1 MKRNM
6 LFAGFIAAGLIGCG
20 APVEPQ
26 QDGQQPV
33 TPPTAEITP
42 APEATEAP
50 DTLGEAEQEIIGGA
64 YAGQNQFP
72 YQVRLLVN
80 GSHWCGGT
88 IVNANWIVTA
98 AHCVYGVNYQTIV
111 VVAGDNILNTYE
123 ATEQSRTIAG
133 YAYHPSFG
141 YSAGAPVH
149 DVAVILLSSP
159 LSLNY
164 AVQPLALPGDAAPY
178 TYLTASGWGQT
189 YQGSP
194 QSNNLK
200 YANLPNNPV
209 SYCNGYLARNLY
221 AGYELC
227 VGYYNGVEGG
237 CHGDSGGP
245 LAGSGVLRGIVSWG
259 RGTTCNSYTVFT
271 DVVTYVPW
279 IRSYTG

>member
-1 MKRNM
+1 MKRQM
-6 LFAGFIAAGLIGCG
+6 LFAGFVAAGLIGCG

-26 QDGQQPV
+26 QEEQQPA
-33 TPPTAEITP
+33 PPAAEAAP
-42 APEATEAP
+42 APEASGDTEA
-50 DTLGEAEQEIIGGA
+50 LGEAEQEIIGGA

-80 GSHWCGGT
+80 GSHYCGGT
-88 IVNANWIVTA
+88 LVNASWVVTA
-98 AHCVYGVNYQTIV
+98 AHCVAGVNYQSIV

-133 YAYHPSFG
+133 YAYYPSFG
-141 YSAGAPVH
+141 YAAGAPVH

-159 LSLNY
+159 VTLTS
-164 AVQPLALPGDAAPY
+164 AVWPLALPGDAAPL

-209 SYCNGYLARNLY
+209 TACNGYLVRNLY

-227 VGYYNGVEGG
+227 VGYYNGIEGG

-245 LAGSGVLRGIVSWG
+245 LAANGVLRGIVSWG
-259 RGTTCNSYTVFT
+259 RGGTCDSYTVFT